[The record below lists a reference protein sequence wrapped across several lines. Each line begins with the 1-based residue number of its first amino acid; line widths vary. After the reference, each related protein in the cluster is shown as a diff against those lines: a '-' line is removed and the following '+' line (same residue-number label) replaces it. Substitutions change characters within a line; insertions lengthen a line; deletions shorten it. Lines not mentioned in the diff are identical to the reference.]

1 MPSASAACP
10 CVRPANAL
18 LFWAMLYF
26 DIRMIESGAQ
36 TVDGQ
41 LSAGDP
47 IWEDE
52 DVLPSSAVHVEGRLS
67 YAGPG
72 RFYFT
77 GQFSGEAVASCRRCL
92 TDVTT
97 TVNDSLSGLF
107 AEVGLDEAEE
117 DDVFP
122 LNAGARAVDL
132 RPVVREAWLLAAPAF
147 VTCRDE
153 CQGLCPI
160 CGVDRNVETCA
171 CASNSTDS
179 RWDALRALRDSSS

>member
-1 MPSASAACP
+1 
-10 CVRPANAL
+10 
-18 LFWAMLYF
+18 MLYF
-26 DIRMIESGAQ
+26 DIRTIESGAQ
-36 TVDGQ
+36 TVNGHLGEDD
-41 LSAGDP
+41 AVWEEGDM
-47 IWEDE
+47 
-52 DVLPSSAVHVEGRLS
+52 LPSSTVHVEGRLS

-97 TVNDSLSGLF
+97 SVSDTVSGLF
-107 AEVGLDEAEE
+107 AEAGLDEAEE

-122 LNAGARAVDL
+122 LTAGARAVDL

-147 VTCRDE
+147 VTCRDD

-160 CGVDRNVETCA
+160 CGIDRNVETCA
-171 CASNSTDS
+171 CASASTDS
-179 RWDALRALRDSSS
+179 RWDALRAMRDSSS